1 MGAGG
6 EQVVNQPQS
15 ARGGHPPGQHVLTPN
30 PILEF
35 SLSLQDE
42 NLAARTSQRRGER
55 RTREPAAHGDGVEG
69 HLD

>member
-1 MGAGG
+1 MFSR
-6 EQVVNQPQS
+6 P
-15 ARGGHPPGQHVLTPN
+15 H

-35 SLSLQDE
+35 GLSLQDE
-42 NLAARTSQRRGER
+42 DLAARTSQRRGER